1 MAVDDTAEVTFETL
15 ASMLAEAAA
24 PSGAETAIAP
34 LRVDALPAEV
44 RTAMGLDPWPKD
56 LQQELVAAFEKIARL
71 VTAELVAARAGEAG
85 AEAIGTAMRRT
96 PNFGNRLSKAFVTM
110 PSRDLVKDGLK
121 GASRAMQLARGP
133 LAPFRSAIG
142 IGAFG
147 ATLIGGSMGHI
158 LGTVRRR

>member
-56 LQQELVAAFEKIARL
+56 LQQ
-71 VTAELVAARAGEAG
+71 ELVAARAGEAG